1 MLEFDLYRPRTLQ
14 EALKLLAKFKS
25 SARVLAGGTDLLVSL
40 RAGKGM
46 EAVQNI
52 IDLHCLQTLAFI
64 RKDGE
69 RLRIGPLTAHALIA
83 DSPHIRQGA
92 GLLAEAAA
100 AIGSPQI
107 RNRGTIGGNVANAAV
122 CADTVPPLVALGA
135 SVKLERLGESRWL
148 PLEEFITGP
157 NRTRLEADEMLTEI
171 AFAKLP
177 PTAGWGFMRL
187 ARREAMAIARMNVAV
202 VIDRDSQGKV
212 VSASIVPGAVLASP
226 GRIGEAENILL
237 NKCPDDE
244 LIRHAGQAVAA
255 AMTAAGRRWSAPYKE
270 PAIIAL
276 TERAIKQ
283 ALEVEWR

>member
-1 MLEFDLYRPRTLQ
+1 MLEFNLYRPRTLQ
-14 EALKLLAKFKS
+14 EALKLLAEFKG
-25 SARVLAGGTDLLVSL
+25 SARVLAGGTDLLISL
-40 RAGKGM
+40 RAREREDVK
-46 EAVQNI
+46 NI
-52 IDLHCLQTLAFI
+52 IDITSLRVLDFI
-64 RKDGE
+64 QEDDS
-69 RLRIGPLTAHALIA
+69 RLRLGPLTAHAQIA

-92 GLLAEAAA
+92 GLLAAAAA

-107 RNRGTIGGNVANAAV
+107 RNRGTIGGNVVNAAV

-135 SVKLERLGESRWL
+135 SVKLERMEECRWL

-171 AFAKLP
+171 AFAKLTA
-177 PTAGWGFMRL
+177 TAGWGFTRL

-202 VIDRDSQGKV
+202 VLERDSRGRV
-212 VSASIVPGAVLASP
+212 VTARIAPGAVLASP
-226 GRIGEAENILL
+226 ARIPQAENILL
-237 NKCPDDE
+237 GQCPDE
-244 LIRHAGQAVAA
+244 ALIHQAGQAVAT
-255 AMTAAGRRWSAPYKE
+255 AMTASGSRWSTPYKE